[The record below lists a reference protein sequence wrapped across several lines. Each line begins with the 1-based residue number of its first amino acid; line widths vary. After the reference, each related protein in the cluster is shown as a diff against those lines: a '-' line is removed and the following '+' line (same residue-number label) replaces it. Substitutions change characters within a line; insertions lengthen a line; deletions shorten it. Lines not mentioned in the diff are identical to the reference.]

1 MKNTGAEV
9 SYVGNH
15 GLHIWRFMDGSYNA
29 VLPQFRAQ
37 VAAGAELGAHPEWR
51 RFGFSNAIKSD
62 DSTGDSNYHALQ
74 VWVDRRFSNRFA
86 FQTAYTL
93 SRTMSNVPTQSYV
106 SATTDVFNY
115 DQDKGYSDLDRRHG
129 LVFNAVYSL
138 PSFKERGALFSN
150 IFGDWQLNTIASYYS
165 GTPVNVI
172 LGTERAGLGN
182 ATVQRPDLVSGAQ
195 IYVNNSSDRSLLL
208 NRAACATPPA
218 GTFAN
223 RERRDVRAPSIQ
235 TIKCSIAKNWKMRER
250 FGLQFRAEMFNVFNF
265 VNFRGHNLS
274 VAGGGIDNTLSNG
287 GFGRAGS
294 TRGPREIQFGLKF
307 TF

>member
-1 MKNTGAEV
+1 
-9 SYVGNH
+9 
-15 GLHIWRFMDGSYNA
+15 
-29 VLPQFRAQ
+29 
-37 VAAGAELGAHPEWR
+37 VAAGADLAAHPEWR
-51 RFGFSNAIKSD
+51 RFGFSNAMKRD
-62 DSTGDSNYHALQ
+62 ESTGDSNYHALQ

-93 SRTMSNVPTQSYV
+93 SRTRSNVATQSYV

-115 DQDKGYSDLDRRHG
+115 NLDEGYADLDRRHS
-129 LVFNAVYSL
+129 LVFNAVYAL

-172 LGTERAGLGN
+172 LGTDRAGLGN
-182 ATVQRPDLVSGAQ
+182 ATTQRPNLVSGAQ
-195 IYVNNSSDRSLLL
+195 IYIDNPSDRSLLL
-208 NRAACATPPA
+208 NRAAFAVPAA
-218 GTFAN
+218 GTFGN
-223 RERRDVRAPSIQ
+223 LKRGDVRAPSIKN
-235 TIKCSIAKNWKMRER
+235 IDFSMAKNWRVRER
-250 FGLQFRAEMFNVFNF
+250 YGIQFRAEMFNVFNF

-274 VAGGGIDNTLSNG
+274 QALFGIDNTLANG